1 MDGQGYEQ
9 QIAARA
15 SDEHDGPQSAIQ
27 KILAYLTLFVGVAV
41 AYYLLAEAGLQLA
54 SINPSISPVW
64 PPAGIAVGA
73 VTLWGPKRVIL
84 PIFVGAF
91 LANLGI
97 TGAEG
102 SSLLIGASNTLE
114 AVIIGTLLR
123 RYSGG
128 VRTFDTPIGIARF
141 VLFALV
147 TGTILAAIVG
157 VSVLIG
163 TGHAA
168 LSDAS
173 TLWATWWLG
182 DSAGVLVV
190 APVMV
195 LWAVRRRPDET
206 FERKDTLMVFMSA
219 AIVGIIAFSPL
230 IAQSVIRAPLG
241 FLAILPLLAAALR
254 LNQRDMATTA
264 LILSAF
270 AIWGTVLRAG
280 PFAQPIANDS
290 FLLLVTFMISITV
303 PSLALSAEV
312 NERRRQTRDLRA
324 VMFGAQMGIAQCES
338 SGRFVQV
345 NAKYCELVG
354 RPEADLIR
362 MTRDE
367 LTAPPDRARDDELYA
382 RALKTGEG
390 FSIEKRILRPDGT
403 TIWMWDNVTAVLGE
417 DGQVRRIVSMCAD
430 VTARRNAEERQTLL
444 MAELNHRVR
453 NTLATIQAMA
463 RLTSTSTASKEAYV
477 KSLQGRIGTM
487 ARTHERLTRERWQGV
502 SFEDVV
508 SEELKPYAPTGESVH
523 VKGPAI
529 KLGPRQALDLALALH
544 ELATN
549 AAKYGALSTP
559 EGRVSITWRVDHPEG
574 DPILTVLWQES
585 GGPTVSEP
593 PKKGFRVA
601 APEEHVLGH
610 QQEGGDRLCAGRRTL
625 RNRHTARLRQVPYA
639 RVSCSRYN

>member
-1 MDGQGYEQ
+1 M
-9 QIAARA
+9 
-15 SDEHDGPQSAIQ
+15 HDAPQSRVQ
-27 KILAYLTLFVGVAV
+27 QVLAFVTLFVGVAA
-41 AYYLLAEAGLQLA
+41 AYYVLAKAGLQLA

-64 PPAGIAVGA
+64 PPAGLAVAA
-73 VTLWGPKRVIL
+73 VTLWGPKRVV
-84 PIFVGAF
+84 PPVFVGAF
-91 LANLGI
+91 LANMGI

-102 SSLLIGASNTLE
+102 SSLLIAASNTTE
-114 AVIIGTLLR
+114 ALIIGGLLR

-128 VRTFDTPIGIARF
+128 VRTFDTPLGIARF

-147 TGTILAAIVG
+147 SGTLLAATVG
-157 VSVLIG
+157 VAVLVG
-163 TGHAA
+163 TGHASV
-168 LSDAS
+168 SDAS
-173 TLWATWWLG
+173 TLWTTWWLG

-190 APVMV
+190 SPVIV
-195 LWAVRRRPDET
+195 LWAIRRKPDET
-206 FERKDTLMVFMSA
+206 FERKDTLMVFASA
-219 AIVGIIAFSPL
+219 AIVGVVAFSPL

-254 LNQRDMATTA
+254 LNQRDTATTA

-280 PFAQPIANDS
+280 PFAQPVVNDS

-312 NERRRQTRDLRA
+312 NERRRQARDLRA
-324 VMFGAQMGIAQCES
+324 VVFGAHMGIAQCDPD
-338 SGRFVQV
+338 GRFVQV
-345 NAKYCELVG
+345 NSKFCELVG
-354 RPEADLIR
+354 RPEGDLVR

-367 LTAPPDRARDDELYA
+367 LTAPQDRARDEELFA
-382 RALKTGEG
+382 RALKSGEG
-390 FSIEKRILRPDGT
+390 FSIEKRVLRPDGT
-403 TIWMWDNVTAVLGE
+403 TIWMWDNVTAVMGD

-477 KSLQGRIGTM
+477 QSLQGRIGTM

-508 SEELKPYAPTGESVH
+508 SEELKPYAPRGESVY

-559 EGRVSITWRVDHPEG
+559 EGRVSITWRVDYPEG
-574 DPILTVLWQES
+574 DPILTVDWQES
-585 GGPTVSEP
+585 GGPAVSEP
-593 PKKGFRVA
+593 PKKGFGSQLLRNTFSGLNKSVKTTY
-601 APEEHVLGH
+601 APEGIHCQIITPHDLGKYH
-610 QQEGGDRLCAGRRTL
+610 MPE
-625 RNRHTARLRQVPYA
+625 
-639 RVSCSRYN
+639 